1 MELARAVAESS
12 AVTVAGGGD
21 TVAAIAR
28 AGLASRFS
36 HLSMGGGAV
45 RQYLEGAE
53 LPGIAA
59 LTDVASTIGP
69 SVAA

>member
-1 MELARAVAESS
+1 
-12 AVTVAGGGD
+12 
-21 TVAAIAR
+21 VAAIAR

-45 RQYLEGAE
+45 LQYLEGAE